1 MINGDAA
8 VGRGGPAAS
17 GVSRHGCN
25 LQVLSIAVV
34 HDNKPGL
41 VMSLAWGGVRHVMGI
56 ERRGFEPSSPPL
68 PLRVIM
74 LASAAKPA
82 AQYSRPILH

>member
-1 MINGDAA
+1 MA
-8 VGRGGPAAS
+8 VIYKSYQLQWFMTTNRGR
-17 GVSRHGCN
+17 
-25 LQVLSIAVV
+25 
-34 HDNKPGL
+34 

-56 ERRGFEPSSPPL
+56 ERRGIEPSSPPL

>member
-1 MINGDAA
+1 MEMRPSAGAA
-8 VGRGGPAAS
+8 PPRVEYRVMAVIYKSYQLQWFMTTNRGR
-17 GVSRHGCN
+17 
-25 LQVLSIAVV
+25 
-34 HDNKPGL
+34 

-82 AQYSRPILH
+82 AQYCRPILH